1 MARLMAASYGSPRL
15 SMEHW
20 EAVRR
25 LENKIEGMLK
35 A

>member
-1 MARLMAASYGSPRL
+1 MARLMAASYGSPKL
-15 SMEHW
+15 TVEHW
-20 EAVRR
+20 EEVRR